1 MKRKLLMEILEVEEG
16 PFIVFCNAKKTCD
29 SLAKHLEGI
38 GIKAIVIHG
47 GKVQETR
54 ESNLEAFKAGKYDVL
69 VATDVVGRGID
80 VKGVKQVVNYDLP
93 KDIEKYTHRIGRTGR
108 ANETGVATS
117 FVTAEDTE
125 IMYHL
130 REMLLQASAI
140 VPPEMNNHEA
150 ARTKPGDVKKVQPKI
165 IYSTK

>member
-1 MKRKLLMEILEVEEG
+1 
-16 PFIVFCNAKKTCD
+16 
-29 SLAKHLEGI
+29 
-38 GIKAIVIHG
+38 
-47 GKVQETR
+47 
-54 ESNLEAFKAGKYDVL
+54 

-130 REMLLQASAI
+130 REMLIAASAV

-150 ARTKPGDVKKVQPKI
+150 ARTKPGDIKKTQPKI